1 VATNP
6 VKIEF
11 KNTKRNQSKSNAEE
25 HSSKDYCKVQYLVLN
40 YFYKYYVDFK
50 RIKKYGTATAS
61 VR

>member
-11 KNTKRNQSKSNAEE
+11 KNKKRKQSKSSNK

-40 YFYKYYVDFK
+40 YFYKYVDFK

-61 VR
+61 VC